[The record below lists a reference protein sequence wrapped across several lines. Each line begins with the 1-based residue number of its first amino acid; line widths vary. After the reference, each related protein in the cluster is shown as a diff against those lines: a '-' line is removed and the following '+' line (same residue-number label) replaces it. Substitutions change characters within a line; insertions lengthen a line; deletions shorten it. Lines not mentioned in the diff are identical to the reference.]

1 MATAVTTAPAR
12 PLSTRQAE
20 SRISLADISTWAGV
34 TSMAAGGLIVVSQIA
49 NLVVGLTLGPDSI
62 ATVVHT
68 LKNVLALFAMYALLL
83 ALTGLYAAQASAAGR
98 LGLLGYLV
106 AFLGT
111 LLVAG
116 DWWFESFV
124 VPLLATA
131 APEIMK
137 TAPGGSL
144 LAGAIATFGIFSA
157 GWVLFG
163 IATFRARVFSRRAAV
178 LMIIGGVV
186 GILALSSPYQVP
198 LAVAVG
204 WIGYSTYKDRSRL

>member
-1 MATAVTTAPAR
+1 
-12 PLSTRQAE
+12 
-20 SRISLADISTWAGV
+20 
-34 TSMAAGGLIVVSQIA
+34 MAAAGLIVASQIT
-49 NLVVGLTLGPDSI
+49 NLVVGATLGPDSI
-62 ATVVHT
+62 TTVVHT
-68 LKNVLALFAMYALLL
+68 LKNILALLAMYALLL
-83 ALTGLYAAQASAAGR
+83 SLSGLYAAQATAAGR
-98 LGLLGYLV
+98 LGLVGYLI

-124 VPLLATA
+124 VPLLAMA
-131 APEIMK
+131 APEVMK
-137 TAPGGSL
+137 TAIGGSL
-144 LAGAIATFGIFSA
+144 LAGAIATFGLFSL

-163 IATFRARVFSRRAAV
+163 IATFRARVFSRRASV

-204 WIGYSTYKDRSRL
+204 WIGYSTYKRAESEPVT